1 MADERAYLVRV
12 QTATGYWYVA
22 PKGGD
27 LTTRDMAKRMSRPA
41 AEAVAAQFRAAAI
54 DVDVIPA
61 EDRP

>member
-12 QTATGYWYVA
+12 QTTTGYWYVA
-22 PKGGD
+22 PAGGG
-27 LTTRDMAKRMSRPA
+27 LTTREMARRMRKPI
-41 AEAVAAQFRAAAI
+41 AEAVASQFRAAAI